1 MDGPDLGAFG
11 RFWAPPIA
19 TGKGGRILTVSLS
32 SGRRAMAWDEEAR
45 RHVFRLYTEGKPER
59 DIVKEVREAH
69 GCDDKTVRRCIVG
82 VDILTRE
89 GRDEEIPDELTDRY
103 ERLKGTASYLAD
115 LRRAYEAF
123 GRPVQAAHA
132 QFDAVKHWER
142 LTPDLLDLVGISALS
157 VHDFDLATFYSRP
170 TEPSWPIP
178 KGQVVRGS
186 DGTLTVVLTGE
197 DNLEWAYLRKHLQ
210 TDDVWEAIEKTKRAL
225 AHDLSVRLGLL
236 EAVVKQIQK
245 PSDDGGCGL
254 IVVNDV
260 RDSQVDEAVDLYY
273 AFTIYDQ
280 ILSRCLGLPHA
291 PKEQRDFMSDEPN
304 IVYLGGRPVLKTTDE
319 TRRQRAVDYLLWA
332 QTGLMPLA
340 EESGA
345 PGTYRAAEQS
355 VEDLRRHVNRLR
367 LAAGFPPGSTCDGCR
382 LWV

>member
-1 MDGPDLGAFG
+1 
-11 RFWAPPIA
+11 
-19 TGKGGRILTVSLS
+19 
-32 SGRRAMAWDEEAR
+32 MAWDEEAR
-45 RHVFRLYTEGKPER
+45 RHVFRLYTEGKSER

-89 GRDEEIPDELTDRY
+89 GRNEEIPDELTDRY
-103 ERLKGTASYLAD
+103 ERLKGTATYLAD
-115 LRRAYEAF
+115 LRREYEAF
-123 GRPVQAAHA
+123 SRPVQAAHTR
-132 QFDAVKHWER
+132 FDAGKHR
-142 LTPDLLDLVGISALS
+142 QQLTPVLLDLGGISVFS

-170 TEPSWPIP
+170 TEPSWPVSN
-178 KGQVVRGS
+178 GQVIRGP
-186 DGTLTVVLTGE
+186 DGVLAVELTGE
-197 DNLEWAYLRKHLQ
+197 RNLEWAYLRQHLQ
-210 TDDVWEAIEKTKRAL
+210 NDGVWEAIEKAKRAL
-225 AHDLSVRLGLL
+225 AKDLSVRLGLL

-291 PKEQRDFMSDEPN
+291 PKEQRDFMTDEPN
-304 IVYLGGRPVLKTTDE
+304 IVYLGGRPVLKTPDE
-319 TRRQRAVDYLLWA
+319 ARRQHAVDYLLWA
-332 QTGLMPLA
+332 QTGLTSLA

-345 PGTYRAAEQS
+345 PGTCHAAEQS
-355 VEDLRRHVNRLR
+355 VEDLRSHINRLR
-367 LAAGFPPGSTCDGCR
+367 LAAGFPPGSTCDACR